1 MVPCLCGLGAHAS
14 ELNPDSP
21 VPGFMFLLEGKWP
34 RSQCPWQQEDRRLLQ
49 QREELPDTWMQE
61 CSGDGSAACR
71 GTECLLLALPL
82 PRSFLRHSQFIY
94 PFVLHLMLAVVQSI
108 TASTQRG
115 WQCWWCF
122 VSAGSSPCFV
132 SVLCSRVA
140 GVACCISLQGS
151 TAQVADAFPCLR
163 SRKAR
168 APRMEN
174 LASNPDDAGSS
185 CAAEEEE
192 EVGRAPLGTVTEATC
207 CFTPR
212 HHMLS
217 QQEEGC
223 FDQDGELWQE
233 TCGRLRP
240 RCCKWGWPHFPFC
253 SWEYLVVGLVE
264 PRRVFWMFS
273 RLWEFSHLGAASFP
287 RGLEAVSFLQLKN
300 VNAIKI
306 TGWAL

>member
-1 MVPCLCGLGAHAS
+1 MSCCRSCTGAGCALQWQPWGQSLSPRPGWTVQVLNSPLPLWSGSSCLGAY
-14 ELNPDSP
+14 PDSP
-21 VPGFMFLLEGKWP
+21 VPGSMFLLAGKWP

-61 CSGDGSAACR
+61 CSGDGDAACR
-71 GTECLLLALPL
+71 GMECLLLALPL

-94 PFVLHLMLAVVQSI
+94 PFVPHLMLAVVQSI
-108 TASTQRG
+108 TTSTQRG

-122 VSAGSSPCFV
+122 VRAGSSLCFM

-174 LASNPDDAGSS
+174 SASNPDNAGSS
-185 CAAEEEE
+185 CVAEEE
-192 EVGRAPLGTVTEATC
+192 EVGRAPLRTATEATC

-217 QQEEGC
+217 
-223 FDQDGELWQE
+223 
-233 TCGRLRP
+233 
-240 RCCKWGWPHFPFC
+240 
-253 SWEYLVVGLVE
+253 
-264 PRRVFWMFS
+264 
-273 RLWEFSHLGAASFP
+273 
-287 RGLEAVSFLQLKN
+287 
-300 VNAIKI
+300 
-306 TGWAL
+306 